1 MVDKFCWLGPGG
13 NKPFDSKL
21 NEWNNS
27 KLTKRSIC
35 VLEYV
40 RQHSPINIDEY
51 NENIIR
57 YLNDNGVGSN
67 NLNRK
72 HTYGPLLFVRFI
84 SKNESILEITD
95 EGIEFLDN
103 IKNGKFDKATEIYL
117 DQLFMANFETEATKD
132 VEISAFPVQI
142 MFKILFEKE
151 FIPLFMFQTH
161 IQYIKDYSDLVN
173 CLSLLDNDC
182 FFSYIQEL
190 QNFYKDDAAKFKSI
204 YTIGTEKWRSYVIGG
219 LLNLGIFDKAS
230 YNKGYLKFT
239 DYGRDY
245 VNKKDIDNISYE
257 SMFY

>member
-13 NKPFDSKL
+13 NKPFDSRL
-21 NEWNNS
+21 SEWKTS

-40 RQHSPINIDEY
+40 KQHSPININAY
-51 NENIIR
+51 NDNILK

-67 NLNRK
+67 SLNIK
-72 HTYGPLLFVRFI
+72 HTYGPLLFVNFI
-84 SKNESILEITD
+84 SKKGNVLKITD
-95 EGIEFLDN
+95 EGIDFLDN
-103 IKNGKFDKATEIYL
+103 IDAGKFDKATEIYL
-117 DQLFMANFETEATKD
+117 DQLFIANFETEATKD

-182 FFSYIQEL
+182 FFNYIQEL
-190 QNFYKDDAAKFKSI
+190 QKFYKDDAVKFKSI
-204 YTIGTEKWRSYVIGG
+204 YSIGTEKWKAYVIGG
-219 LLNLGIFDKAS
+219 LISLEIFDKAA

-239 DYGRDY
+239 DYGKEY
-245 VNKKDIDNISYE
+245 MKKKGIGNISYE